1 LVFFDDILVYS
12 RSLEEHV
19 IHLRQ
24 VFEWLQRDQWKL
36 KMSKCTFALQS
47 IKYLG
52 HVISGQGVAT
62 DPSKVQV
69 VHEWPTSQTVREL
82 WGFLGLVGY
91 YRKFVRR
98 FSIIA
103 RPFTELLKKDSLFI
117 WTDAHQQAFE
127 ILKQALCSAPVLA
140 LPDFSLPF
148 HIETD
153 ASGFRRSSSSTAK
166 WTPPSFHQQVI
177 ESTQAGPYCL

>member
-1 LVFFDDILVYS
+1 MNVTLAPGLRRFVLVFFDDILVYS

-62 DPSKVQV
+62 DPSKVQA
-69 VHEWPTSQTVREL
+69 VHEWPTSQTVCEL
-82 WGFLGLVGY
+82 RGFLGLVGY
-91 YRKFVRR
+91 YRKFVWR

-117 WTDAHQQAFE
+117 WTDAHQQTFE
-127 ILKQALCSAPVLA
+127 IQKQALYSAPVLA

-153 ASGFRRSSSSTAK
+153 ASGS
-166 WTPPSFHQQVI
+166 VV
-177 ESTQAGPYCL
+177 